1 MEFFIKKNATLPL
14 LKMQVVKDGRSDYN
28 DMMDFIEE
36 SAVFFSMVNVDNGI
50 PKITTRPAGFVEKIQ
65 LDPNASP
72 EYYVYYQ
79 FTPKDTNKV
88 GKFEGQF
95 LFRNDQGTLV
105 LPIRDKLFIYVQE
118 SFIADDLPYE
128 SCYVIDFPCC
138 VAPPPIPPPVTTT
151 TTTLAPPPPTVDL
164 TLLVD
169 INPGSIDV
177 DYMLFASEPLFE
189 DYTLSFDTTLFTYT
203 GNPISYFTGITISAG
218 EISGTTNV
226 LLNENFDNLNREF
239 EFSNFSVSTTGIT
252 FNFQITTEIIIP
264 TPTPTPTTTPTVT
277 PTQTVTPTSTTTPTP
292 TLTPTPTN
300 SGTPTPTPT
309 PTNTQTP
316 TQTPTHTPTP
326 TPTVTPTSATE
337 ITINVDANV
346 KPGSAICDFTLTSDY
361 SVGFNYELPVMVIA
375 NLITGGTI
383 SFDGTINVN
392 AGDLTGFTQIINES
406 VNYNDL
412 TLDGELFVGMVEPS
426 IGQYV
431 VLGNLTFDPYPTNLI
446 DPIITQNGE
455 YINLGDDEYLMY

>member
-128 SCYVIDFPCC
+128 SCYIIDFPCC

-189 DYTLSFDTTLFTYT
+189 DYSLSFDTTLFTYT
-203 GNPISYFTGITISAG
+203 GTPISYFTGITINAG

-252 FNFQITTEIIIP
+252 FIFQITTEIIIP
-264 TPTPTPTTTPTVT
+264 TPTPTPTTTPT
-277 PTQTVTPTSTTTPTP
+277 
-292 TLTPTPTN
+292 LTPT
-300 SGTPTPTPT
+300 
-309 PTNTQTP
+309 
-316 TQTPTHTPTP
+316 
-326 TPTVTPTSATE
+326 
-337 ITINVDANV
+337 
-346 KPGSAICDFTLTSDY
+346 
-361 SVGFNYELPVMVIA
+361 
-375 NLITGGTI
+375 
-383 SFDGTINVN
+383 
-392 AGDLTGFTQIINES
+392 
-406 VNYNDL
+406 
-412 TLDGELFVGMVEPS
+412 
-426 IGQYV
+426 
-431 VLGNLTFDPYPTNLI
+431 
-446 DPIITQNGE
+446 
-455 YINLGDDEYLMY
+455 